1 MPYSAEISRTN
12 PSCFVFLI
20 DQSFSMEDSWG
31 AGEGTRQKAAG
42 VSDAINRLLQNLVIR
57 CSKEEGIRDYY
68 HVGVVG
74 YGEKVGPALGGP
86 LAGRAFVPISE
97 IGDNPGKIE
106 TRTQKEPDGAG
117 GILERE
123 VQFPVW
129 FEPVARGGTPMC
141 QAFTQA
147 QGVVKQFLSQYPDSF
162 PPIVINITDGEATDG
177 DPRNVA
183 KVLCDMKS
191 NDGNVLLFNL
201 HVSTQTGAA
210 VLYPDDPDG
219 LADEF
224 AKLLF
229 SMSSE
234 LPDYMLSF
242 AQQEGLPALP
252 GSRGFVFN
260 ADMVSIIN
268 FLDIGTRPSNLR

>member
-31 AGEGTRQKAAG
+31 AGEGTRQKAEG

-74 YGEKVGPALGGP
+74 YGEKVGPALGGS

-106 TRTQKEPDGAG
+106 TRTQKEDDGAG

-147 QGVVKQFLSQYPDSF
+147 QGVVKQFLAQYPDSF

-260 ADMVSIIN
+260 ADMVSVIN